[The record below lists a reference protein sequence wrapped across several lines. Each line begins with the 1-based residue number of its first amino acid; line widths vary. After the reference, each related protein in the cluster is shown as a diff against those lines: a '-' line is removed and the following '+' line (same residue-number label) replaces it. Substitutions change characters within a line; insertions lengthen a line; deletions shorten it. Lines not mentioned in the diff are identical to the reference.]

1 MASNRL
7 AGMISL
13 MTIVACSPSFAQQGT
28 EQQREACTP
37 DAFRLC
43 MSAMPDAGRVE
54 GCLRA
59 AGPRLSPAC
68 AAVFEPQQ
76 NAEVTRDPR
85 DRRLPREAQQ
95 RGRDSGPRDVER
107 REYRRDY
114 QDRDPQSRQPR
125 DQFAPPPQYDDD

>member
-1 MASNRL
+1 MALIRR
-7 AGMISL
+7 AGLISAI
-13 MTIVACSPSFAQQGT
+13 TVAACNVSFAQQGS

-68 AAVFEPQQ
+68 AAVFNPPQTAQ
-76 NAEVTRDPR
+76 TGSLR
-85 DRRLPREAQQ
+85 DRRAPREMQQ
-95 RGRDSGPRDVER
+95 RDRDYGSRYVQRD
-107 REYRRDY
+107 YRRDY
-114 QDRDPQSRQPR
+114 QDRN
-125 DQFAPPPQYDDD
+125 DQFRGPRGGFGRPQYDDD